1 MKKLTKTTAILLLT
15 AMIGGCAATPAP
27 SPSPAP
33 APGGNPDVSEPT
45 ADPQAL
51 TPAEADY
58 HLANVAY
65 PDTGDYKGMDA
76 QTFSESDAHWKWW
89 EAYHEKLEASWAIQ
103 DGLGAFNS
111 TIINE
116 LLITEETDNRV
127 CSPINLYIA
136 LAMLAECTGEGS
148 RAQILDVLGEK
159 DIETLRTNAK
169 TLWEANYVDTPILQ
183 SLLGSSV
190 WIKKDI
196 ACNHDTL
203 QLLADNYYTEPFYM
217 EPGVSG
223 YDTMLQTW
231 MDDHT
236 GGMLTD
242 SIRDIRF
249 SPETV
254 LALVSTIYYKAAWL
268 DKFQADLTTKE
279 TFHGADEDT
288 EVDMMH
294 RSDMTGYFKGDHFGA
309 ISLPL
314 NDSGSMY
321 LFLPDE
327 GTDVKDVVA
336 DKETIAFMLGT
347 EDISTHLVHLSLPKF
362 KAGSDIN
369 LIESM
374 KRLGITDVMI
384 PEVADFTPIITDEN
398 LEPLYLSDAKHAAVV
413 DVDEE
418 GVTGAAYTIMMVAE
432 GAALMEPEE
441 IDFIL
446 DRPFYFTV
454 TSRDGSILFAGIVQN
469 T

>member
-1 MKKLTKTTAILLLT
+1 MKKLTRTTVILLLT
-15 AMIGGCAATPAP
+15 AMISGCAAAPA
-27 SPSPAP
+27 PSPAP
-33 APGGNPDVSEPT
+33 APGGSSAVTEPEN
-45 ADPQAL
+45 APNAP

-65 PDTGDYKGMDA
+65 PDTGDYGGMDA

-89 EAYHEKLEASWAIQ
+89 EAYHENLEASWAIQ
-103 DGLGAFNS
+103 DGLGAFNQ

-136 LAMLAECTGEGS
+136 LAMLAECTDADS

-159 DIETLRTNAK
+159 DIDCLRANAK
-169 TLWEANYVDTPILQ
+169 ILWEANYVDTPILQ

-190 WIKKDI
+190 WIKKDV

-203 QLLADNYYTEPFYM
+203 QVLADNYYTEPFYM

-231 MDDHT
+231 MDNHT

-249 SPETV
+249 RPETV

-268 DKFQADLTTKE
+268 DKFQAEATTTE
-279 TFHGADEDT
+279 VFHGAEGDT
-288 EVDMMH
+288 DVDMMH
-294 RSDMTGYFKGDHFGA
+294 RSDMTGYFKGANFGA

-327 GTDVKDVVA
+327 GTDVKEVVA
-336 DKETIAFMLGT
+336 NEETLDLMRGT
-347 EDISTHLVHLSLPKF
+347 ADTSTNLVHLSLPKF

-369 LIESM
+369 LMDSM
-374 KRLGITDVMI
+374 KQLGITNVMI

-398 LEPLYLSDAKHAAVV
+398 LEPLYLSDAKHAAIV

-469 T
+469 P